1 VPTTMEVIYQ
11 SFIAFFFLFVLAR
24 LLGKR
29 QIAQLTLFD
38 YIVGI
43 TIGNIA
49 ASWSLDDVK
58 TRYAIISLLI
68 WSFLSMALAWI
79 QRKSYRGRILLD
91 GRPCVLIQNG
101 NILEENLKKVQMSV
115 EELLLLLRQKDVFK
129 VADVEYAI
137 LENNG
142 ALSVMKKSEVEPL
155 TPKSMGMFVV
165 EEHEPRIV
173 IIDGHLMERSLAH
186 TGYTKEW
193 LMGELMKQ
201 GANRIEDVFL
211 AQIDAKGNVYVD
223 LYHDQVKLPAIQ
235 KKMLLA
241 ATLKKLQADL
251 EQFALETQNEAAKQ
265 SYERMARDLKQL
277 LHEATPYLKE

>member
-1 VPTTMEVIYQ
+1 VPTTIEVIYQ
-11 SFIAFFFLFVLAR
+11 SVIAFFVLFVLAR

-29 QIAQLTLFD
+29 QIAQLTFFD

-49 ASWSLDDVK
+49 ATWSLDDAK
-58 TRYAIISLLI
+58 TRHAIISLLI
-68 WSFLSMALAWI
+68 WTFLSLLLAWI

-91 GRPCVLIQNG
+91 GRPRVLIQNG
-101 NILEENLKKVQMSV
+101 NILEDNLRKVKMSV

-129 VADVEYAI
+129 LSDVEYAV

-142 ALSVMKKSEVEPL
+142 SLSVMKKSDAEPL
-155 TPKSMGMFVV
+155 TPKSAGMLVV

-173 IIDGHLMERSLAH
+173 IIDGHLMERSLAE

-193 LMGELMKQ
+193 LLGELMKQ
-201 GANRIEDVFL
+201 GANRVEDVFL

-223 LYHDQVKLPAIQ
+223 LYHDQVKLPAMK

-277 LHEATPYLKE
+277 LAEATPYLKE